1 MVSNQINVNKFPKK
15 IIITILILGT
25 FLTAFNQTVM
35 SVATPE
41 VMKDLNVS
49 AATAQWLTTAYMLVN
64 GVLVP
69 ITAFLMKRFTTKQLF
84 TSAMF
89 LFLLGSLIAAMSTD
103 FTFLLVGRMV
113 QASGAGIMIPL
124 LYSVV
129 MILYHPSER
138 GTVMGMVSLAVLS
151 APAIGPTISG
161 YVIDALSWHSLF
173 GILVPVSL
181 IVIVLGYF
189 FLENVT
195 ETQKDKID
203 LTSMLLSTIAFSLI
217 LYGFSSAGEMGWTSN
232 IVMISF
238 VVGIISLILFVVR
251 QLKAT
256 NPFLDL
262 KVFKYGTF
270 TLTNI
275 INIGVTIIMYAD
287 MILLPIYL
295 QNVLGY
301 SAMESGV
308 FMLPGAVLMAAMSPI
323 AGKLY
328 DLFGAKWI
336 TIVGVIITI
345 VSTIPFM
352 DLSQDTNYYY
362 LLAASTGRRIGMA
375 LLLTPIQTAGLNVI
389 PKELSAHAS
398 AVWNTIRQIAGA
410 IGTSLLVTIMTMGSN
425 NYITDHASTSK
436 PQEQLMLL
444 ANIQGINIAY
454 FAIIVVAVVSLVL
467 SFWIKESKAI
477 KED

>member
-1 MVSNQINVNKFPKK
+1 MNEQMNMDTVPKK
-15 IIITILILGT
+15 LIIMILIFGT

-41 VMKDLNVS
+41 VMKDLDVS

-84 TSAMF
+84 ISAMF
-89 LFLLGSLIAAMSTD
+89 LFLVGSLIAALSND

-161 YVIDALSWHSLF
+161 YVIDILSWRSLF

-181 IVIVLGYF
+181 IVIILGYY
-189 FLENVT
+189 FLENVSK
-195 ETQKDKID
+195 TQKDKID
-203 LTSMLLSTIAFSLI
+203 VTSMLLSTIAFSCI
-217 LYGFSSAGEMGWTSN
+217 LYGFSSAGEEGWTSA

-238 VVGIISLILFVVR
+238 IVGIIALTTFIIR
-251 QLKAT
+251 QLKSQK
-256 NPFLDL
+256 PFLDL

-275 INIGVTIIMYAD
+275 INIGITIIMYAD

-295 QNVLGY
+295 QNVLDY
-301 SAMESGV
+301 SAMESGI

-336 TIVGVIITI
+336 TIIGVIITI
-345 VSTIPFM
+345 VSTIPFI
-352 DLSQDTNYYY
+352 DLSQETNYYY
-362 LLAASTGRRIGMA
+362 LLIASTGRRIGMA

-398 AVWNTIRQIAGA
+398 AVWNTVRQIAGA
-410 IGTSLLVTIMTMGSN
+410 IGTSLLITIMTMGSK
-425 NYITDHASTSK
+425 NYITEHATETK
-436 PQEQLMLL
+436 GQEQLMLL

-454 FAIIVVAVVSLVL
+454 FAIIIVAVVSLVL
-467 SFWIKESKAI
+467 SFWINERKENI
-477 KED
+477 R

>member
-1 MVSNQINVNKFPKK
+1 MSNQINVNKFSKK
-15 IIITILILGT
+15 IISSILILGT

-35 SVATPE
+35 SVATPQ
-41 VMKDLNVS
+41 VMKDLDVS

-89 LFLLGSLIAAMSTD
+89 LFLLGSLIAALSTD

-151 APAIGPTISG
+151 TPAIGPTISG
-161 YVIDALSWHSLF
+161 YVIDVLSWHSLF

-181 IVIVLGYF
+181 IVIVLGHF

-203 LTSMLLSTIAFSLI
+203 LTSMLLSTIAFSFI

-238 VVGIISLILFVVR
+238 VVGIISLIIFAD
-251 QLKAT
+251 KT
-256 NPFLDL
+256 IESYITHSLDL

-270 TLTNI
+270 KLTNI

-295 QNVLGY
+295 QTMNFGY

-308 FMLPGAVLMAAMSPI
+308 FMLPGAVLMAAMSP
-323 AGKLY
+323 
-328 DLFGAKWI
+328 D
-336 TIVGVIITI
+336 
-345 VSTIPFM
+345 S
-352 DLSQDTNYYY
+352 
-362 LLAASTGRRIGMA
+362 R
-375 LLLTPIQTAGLNVI
+375 
-389 PKELSAHAS
+389 
-398 AVWNTIRQIAGA
+398 
-410 IGTSLLVTIMTMGSN
+410 
-425 NYITDHASTSK
+425 
-436 PQEQLMLL
+436 
-444 ANIQGINIAY
+444 
-454 FAIIVVAVVSLVL
+454 
-467 SFWIKESKAI
+467 
-477 KED
+477 